1 MARLPAAPKAR
12 GQVYGLFPHPA
23 SPGLLEYLVVE
34 STNSGDPGCLC
45 GLGHATVPRFFI
57 VKMEIKTD
65 YRQGG
70 CEGLN
75 ELRHVEGLEQW
86 YILHSIE
93 VLVCIPASLLTRV
106 FGLIAR

>member
-1 MARLPAAPKAR
+1 MTSVLSHAL
-12 GQVYGLFPHPA
+12 YSCDLH
-23 SPGLLEYLVVE
+23 SNEISYY
-34 STNSGDPGCLC
+34 SC

-86 YILHSIE
+86 YISHSIE
-93 VLVCIPASLLTRV
+93 VLVSIPASLLTRV
-106 FGLIAR
+106 FGLIAG